1 MDAASVCSDLVK
13 IRSENP
19 PGDTRDCAEYIGDFL
34 EEIGVPVFYTYGEK
48 DETNVCSKNQSH
60 ELLINGH
67 IDVVPAL
74 SEGWEHD
81 PYSGMNDGIWVYGRG
96 SSDMKGGVAA
106 VLAAAKR
113 IADAGET
120 PDVSFAFVCD
130 EEGGGPNG
138 TRRLIAEHLIHP
150 CDCLIAEPTPAH
162 APCIG
167 QKGLFRATVQ
177 FTGEPAHSSLYP
189 ITGTSAV
196 MQAAEFLVR
205 LKVLHAKT
213 WPVSRELE
221 EILSYSAV
229 VAGESRGAEGG
240 RDKDMSQIFRH
251 ISYNPGVIRGGER
264 ANIVAQKCEVLL
276 DMRLPWGVTADEIT
290 RELQTLLPRNA
301 KIVPV
306 TASDASLTSPDSRLV
321 QTVCECVGRAYGI
334 SCRPM
339 VQWAAS
345 DARALRC
352 AGFNAVEY
360 GPGELETI
368 HGVNER
374 VGIDQLNLASS
385 VYEDVIRRYQ

>member
-1 MDAASVCSDLVK
+1 MDAASLCSDLVK

-19 PGDTRDCAEYIGDFL
+19 PGDTKDCAEYIGAFL
-34 EEIGVPVFYTYGEK
+34 ESIGVSVICTEGPLHQ
-48 DETNVCSKNQSH
+48 TNVCSKDQSN

-74 SEGWEHD
+74 PDGWEQ
-81 PYSGMNDGIWVYGRG
+81 PPFSGINDGEWIHGRG

-113 IADAGET
+113 LADAGET
-120 PDVSFAFVCD
+120 PKVSFAFVSD

-138 TRRLIAEHLIHP
+138 TRRLIAEHIIHP

-167 QKGLFRATVQ
+167 QKGLFRANIA
-177 FTGEPAHSSLYP
+177 FTGEPVHSSLYP
-189 ITGTSAV
+189 IAGNSAV

-205 LKVLHAKT
+205 IHGLHEKT
-213 WPVSRELE
+213 WPLSPELE
-221 EILSYSAV
+221 EILTHSAE
-229 VAGESRGAEGG
+229 VAAESHG
-240 RDKDMSQIFRH
+240 KDMSRIFRR
-251 ISYNPGVIRGGER
+251 ISYNPGIIRGGER
-264 ANIVAQKCEVLL
+264 SNIVAQKCEVEL

-290 RELQTLLPRNA
+290 RELTALLPENA
-301 KIVPV
+301 AIIPE
-306 TASDASLTSPDSRLV
+306 TASDASLTLPDTKLV
-321 QTVCECVGRAYGI
+321 QTVCACVGKAYHI
-334 SCRPM
+334 TCRPM

-360 GPGELETI
+360 GPGNLETI
-368 HGVNER
+368 HGVNEK
-374 VGIDQLNLASS
+374 VSIEQLNTASS
-385 VYEDVIRRYQ
+385 IYEDIIRRYQ